1 MCEAGLK
8 AGLSQ
13 GQLDSMLELIKT
25 TEIKEKLKQR
35 TQEALDL
42 GVSDG
47 IETERTGLHSP
58 AQRGGWVEFIMAMS
72 C

>member
-13 GQLDSMLELIKT
+13 ADLDKMLEMTKSS
-25 TEIKEKLKQR
+25 EIKEKLKQR

-42 GVSDG
+42 GVSCDT
-47 IETERTGLHSP
+47 ICI
-58 AQRGGWVEFIMAMS
+58 QRL
-72 C
+72 

>member
-13 GQLDSMLELIKT
+13 ADLDKMLEMMGT
-25 TEIKEKLKQR
+25 GEVEEKLKKS

-42 GVSDG
+42 GVRRD
-47 IETERTGLHSP
+47 
-58 AQRGGWVEFIMAMS
+58 QRLL
-72 C
+72 